1 MISKDEKIPALT
13 EISRPKH
20 FRRRRSELPRV
31 HNKAQSRF
39 MLLKAWYR
47 SVLLGFKV
55 YLGFWYTLAMVLCIQ
70 TVQKFTFM
78 IENHGIS

>member
-1 MISKDEKIPALT
+1 MISKVEKFPTVT

-39 MLLKAWYR
+39 MLLKAQYR
-47 SVLLGFKV
+47 SVLLDFKV
-55 YLGFWYTLAMVLCIQ
+55 Y
-70 TVQKFTFM
+70 
-78 IENHGIS
+78 